1 MEDKKIYD
9 ISDILIYMWN
19 RRKMLILVT
28 LSGALISVIISLLLP
43 VKYRAETFLFPT
55 TALAPSTMSNHI
67 NQETDPL
74 KFGNESDLERTIQM
88 LRSEVISD
96 KIIEKYDLISHYG
109 IKENDKYKRTKANT
123 KFRSNVSFAKT
134 SYQGI
139 TISVL
144 DENPE
149 KAADIANDISSLLDS
164 LVMNMQLQRA
174 GETYN
179 VALKTYETELKY
191 LNMLEDSLDQYRQLG
206 IIYFEKEADRWTEA
220 YAKSLGKNTLTPG
233 ARKEFEAKFDLLKEH
248 GKAAYSLQKRVELVS
263 GNVSQFHL
271 RLAQMEQNMKQPMSR
286 KYIISPAQAP
296 DKKHSPARSII
307 VIFSTIGFFIF
318 AVAASLIFDYVNEL
332 RKKIKSE

>member
-1 MEDKKIYD
+1 MENNKNYD

-19 RRKMLILVT
+19 RRKMLILFT
-28 LSGALISVIISLLLP
+28 LAGAVISIIVSLLLP
-43 VKYRAETFLFPT
+43 VKYQAETYLFPT
-55 TALAPSTMSNHI
+55 TALAPSTMNSHI

-74 KFGNESDLERTIQM
+74 KFGNENDLERTIQM
-88 LRSEVISD
+88 LRSEIISD
-96 KIIEKYDLISHYG
+96 KIIEKYELISHYS
-109 IKENDKYKRTKANT
+109 IAENDKYRRSKVKN

-149 KAADIANDISSLLDS
+149 KAADIANDISALLDS
-164 LVMNMQLQRA
+164 LVINMQLQRA
-174 GETYN
+174 GEAYN
-179 VALKTYETELKY
+179 VALKTYETELQY
-191 LNMLEDSLDQYRQLG
+191 LNMLEDSLDYYRQLG

-220 YAKSLGKNTLTPG
+220 YAKSLGNNTLTTG
-233 ARKEFEAKFDLLKEH
+233 ARKEFEQKFDLLTKY
-248 GKAAYSLQKRVELVS
+248 GKAASSLQKRVEFVS

-286 KYIISPAQAP
+286 KFIISPAQAS
-296 DKKHSPARSII
+296 DKKHSPARSFI

-318 AVAASLIFDYVNEL
+318 AVAASLIFDYANEL
-332 RKKIKSE
+332 KKKISSE